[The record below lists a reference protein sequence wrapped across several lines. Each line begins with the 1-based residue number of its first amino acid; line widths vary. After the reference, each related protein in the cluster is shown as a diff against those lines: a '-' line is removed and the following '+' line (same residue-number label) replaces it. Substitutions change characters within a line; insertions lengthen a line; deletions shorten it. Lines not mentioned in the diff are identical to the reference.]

1 LADKTRL
8 LTGIRVK
15 KKNIGH
21 NQPAGAFDTGGFFAF
36 PELL

>member
-8 LTGIRVK
+8 LTGTHV